1 MLDRLYSRLKFVEES
16 FKKKIGA
23 QVVAETLSEANKR
36 REKMSSMA
44 AAPLKQLP
52 WKLRRH

>member
-1 MLDRLYSRLKFVEES
+1 MEES
-16 FKKKIGA
+16 FKKKIGS
-23 QVVAETLSEANKR
+23 QVVAETLLEANKR